1 MTQLANANLLDE
13 SVANS
18 SSLKTKRLN
27 RTAQTAI
34 NPNQN
39 PIANNP
45 MPKQNY
51 QSQNPNPNQ
60 NPMPKVSVLKK
71 VEDLE
76 EEEDNDYNDDD
87 YETDNERQDNYQKF
101 QNEFVPNKTENKE
114 NSDKKI
120 LGMKPVLFWALVGVG
135 AAVGAYFGYKYIKKR
150 KLGALGSSLSS
161 NTVPNNTVAAGV
173 TGGAVASVPTTP
185 EIKI

>member
-45 MPKQNY
+45 MPQN
-51 QSQNPNPNQ
+51 NQ
-60 NPMPKVSVLKK
+60 NQNVMPKASVLKK

-76 EEEDNDYNDDD
+76 EEDDNDYNDDD
-87 YETDNERQDNYQKF
+87 YETDNERQDNYQRF

-114 NSDKKI
+114 ISNDKKI
-120 LGMKPVLFWALVGVG
+120 LGMKPVLFWALLGVG

-150 KLGALGSSLSS
+150 KLGSLGSSLSS